1 MGKATRRG
9 FLRLF
14 GLGALAFSPFATLIP
29 LSGRPLRKTK
39 VGTIRIKPVEPSLC
53 TPSFVRFC
61 KRATFKTVAD
71 AMKVAR
77 RTDQPYVI
85 YLV

>member
-1 MGKATRRG
+1 MGKGTRRG

-14 GLGALAFSPFATLIP
+14 GLGALALSPLATLIP
-29 LSGRPLRKTK
+29 LAGRPTRKAE
-39 VGTIRIKPVEPSLC
+39 VGTIRIKPAEPSLC

-61 KRATFKTVAD
+61 QRATFKTVAD

-85 YLV
+85 YLA